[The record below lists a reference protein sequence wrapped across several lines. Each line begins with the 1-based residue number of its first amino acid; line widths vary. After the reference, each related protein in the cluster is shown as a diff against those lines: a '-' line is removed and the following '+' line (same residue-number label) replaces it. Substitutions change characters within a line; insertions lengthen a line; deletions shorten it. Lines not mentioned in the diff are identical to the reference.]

1 MKPEDL
7 ADLHGRQLAILR
19 AAMQQVAPEARLVYS
34 TCSLEREE
42 NEEVVEEALA
52 EEASFRVLDCRVEL
66 ERLRAEGE
74 LVVENLDSLVSGQ
87 FVRTIPGVHPCDGF
101 FVAIL
106 QKS

>member
-1 MKPEDL
+1 MCIRD
-7 ADLHGRQLAILR
+7 R
-19 AAMQQVAPEARLVYS
+19 YS

-42 NEEVVEEALA
+42 NEEVVEKTLA
-52 EEASFRVLDCRVEL
+52 ADPSFRTLDCRTEL
-66 ERLRAEGE
+66 ERLRGEGE
-74 LVVENLDSLVSGQ
+74 LAWSDINSLLSGR